1 MEALN
6 THLFLFMNASAHPDP
21 LVVALA
27 RALAEW
33 VIWLIPLL
41 LVAGWLWGDEWQR
54 KDMLE
59 AAATGLTG
67 LLLNQ
72 LIGLAWQ
79 HPRPFMVGLGHT
91 LLQHAADSS
100 FPSDHLTLLW
110 GVAFSLVAHAQQRYA
125 GICLAVLG
133 LPVAWARIYLGVHF
147 PLDMAGSMLT
157 ALVSAVAIHRVSPHM
172 VAYCYQPL
180 VSAYRRLAGPLIQ
193 RGWIAE

>member
-6 THLFLFMNASAHPDP
+6 THLFLLMNASAHPSP

-27 RALAEW
+27 RVLADGL
-33 VIWLIPLL
+33 VWLVPLL
-41 LVAGWLWGDEWQR
+41 LVAGWLWGDEQHR
-54 KDMLE
+54 KVMLE
-59 AAATGLTG
+59 ATATGLMG

-79 HPRPFMVGLGHT
+79 HPRPFMVNVGHT

-110 GVAFSLVAHAQQRYA
+110 GVAFSLVTYTRQRYA
-125 GICLAVLG
+125 GMCLAILG

-147 PLDMAGSMLT
+147 PLDMAGAMLI
-157 ALVSAVAIHRVSPHM
+157 ALLSAGALHRATPHLFP
-172 VAYCYQPL
+172 YCYQPL
-180 VSAYRRLAGPLIQ
+180 VSAYRLLAGPLIQ
-193 RGWIAE
+193 RGWVAE